1 MRMYFPQDEYE
12 DRWKRLY
19 EEIARRGYDAAVVFG
34 RTAGTYERSGDLV
47 YLTNF
52 FSTHSGAEYDTP
64 LWQGRGY
71 AAVILEGGQ
80 TPELHTDEADTPR
93 DIIATDNVSWHW
105 NSFEGIAKAVVAR
118 GIEGRV
124 AMVGS
129 QTIPIKYYREL
140 EKHAPGVEWVAED
153 DLVEAVR
160 RIKSERELTCYREGG
175 TIVTAGLDALFENLF
190 AGRTEAEAAAAA
202 AQEVICRGG
211 AYHMIPLSHGD
222 RIQHFCRNPL
232 TGYSLDAPQD
242 GDLMRGWVYGPIWQ
256 GYWLDPGRTTVRGLK
271 PSDGQREVVERCA
284 GIVDAVIDA
293 IRPGAVIRDVI
304 AIGEEMTAAAG
315 GLKDQAGEMWPI
327 YGHGVGQFWEQPW
340 LGPDCLDDSIKTFE
354 KDMVLGVEA
363 FLAYEGVGSAGFEQ
377 NVIITENGT
386 ELLTTTPMIFWD

>member
-1 MRMYFPQDEYE
+1 MKMYFPQDEYE
-12 DRWKRLY
+12 DRWTRVHG
-19 EEIARRGYDAAVVFG
+19 EITRRGYDAAVVFG

-52 FSTHSGAEYDTP
+52 YSTHSGAEYDTP

-71 AAVILEGGQ
+71 GAAILMDGEP
-80 TPELHTDEADTPR
+80 PELHTDEAESPSDLIAVD
-93 DIIATDNVSWHW
+93 DISWHW
-105 NSFEGIAKAVVAR
+105 NVFEGIAKAVVAR

-129 QTIPIKYYREL
+129 QTVPIKYFREL
-140 EKHAPGVEWVAED
+140 EKHAPGVEWVPED
-153 DLVEAVR
+153 DLVETVR

-175 TIVTAGLDALFENLF
+175 EIVTAGLDALFEHLF
-190 AGRTEAEAAAAA
+190 RGRTEAEAAGAA
-202 AQEVICRGG
+202 AQEVIARGG

-222 RIQHFCRNPL
+222 RIQYFCRNPL

-271 PSDGQREVVERCA
+271 PTAGQRELVERCA

-293 IRPGAVIRDVI
+293 IAPGVDIREVI
-304 AIGEEMTAAAG
+304 AIGDRLTEEAG

-363 FLAYEGVGSAGFEQ
+363 FLAFDGIGSAGFEQ
-377 NVIITENGT
+377 NLIITDAGA
-386 ELLTTTPMIFWD
+386 ELLTKTPMIFWD